1 MSNRKCNLVIK
12 YASFFNQIEIEI
24 SLNDSEM
31 FGLFFT
37 KNTIKEIWSIFDLIT
52 DTQTED
58 DPFKAPPGK
67 GHGQHWGPAQTQG
80 PWS

>member
-1 MSNRKCNLVIK
+1 
-12 YASFFNQIEIEI
+12 
-24 SLNDSEM
+24 M